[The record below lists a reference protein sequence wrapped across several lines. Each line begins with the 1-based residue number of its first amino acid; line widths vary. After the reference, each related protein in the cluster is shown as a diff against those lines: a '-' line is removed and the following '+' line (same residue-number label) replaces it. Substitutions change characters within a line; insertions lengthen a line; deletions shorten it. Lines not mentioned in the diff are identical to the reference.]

1 MSDQHKFKSGRTEI
15 KIKIGPF
22 IHHYTTSSLEQDYL
36 TYRYGISEYFN
47 IRESQYT
54 RMDRSVI
61 WVLDRVQDLLHITIN
76 KIQAKRERKVKIH
89 LDRYDTWN
97 MDGTLSMIIAPML
110 KQLKDTKHG
119 APNVEPE
126 DVPEE
131 LRPTPEEIK
140 AANLNGDTDEKW
152 FDRWDYVIDEM
163 IFAFEHIADNDWEE
177 SFRSGDVDI
186 TWEPQNVNG
195 KVVDEDDADFFEMK
209 KGPKDT
215 FKVDTDGIQAVYDRI
230 DNGTRLFGKYY
241 RGLWT

>member
-1 MSDQHKFKSGRTEI
+1 M

-36 TYRYGISEYFN
+36 EYRYGTEYYN
-47 IRESQYT
+47 MRESQYT
-54 RMDRSVI
+54 RMDRYVI
-61 WVLDRVQDLLHITIN
+61 WVLDRIQDLLHITIN

-89 LDRYDTWN
+89 IDRYDTWS
-97 MDGTLSMIIAPML
+97 MDDTLSMIIVPML

-119 APNVEPE
+119 APHVDPN
-126 DVPEE
+126 DVPDH
-131 LRPTPEEIK
+131 LRPTAEEIK
-140 AANLNGDTDEKW
+140 AWELNGDTDPKF

-195 KVVDEDDADFFEMK
+195 QVVDEDDADFFEMK
-209 KGPKDT
+209 RGPKDT
-215 FKVDTDGIQAVYDRI
+215 FTVDTDGIRAVYDRI
-230 DNGTRLFGKYY
+230 DNGTRLFGKYF
-241 RGLWT
+241 RNLWD